1 MGSKLHV
8 TYSPKPTEG
17 ALLQIFFVLSLFSD
31 CLLVPF
37 CFFPCPCAITVLLW
51 RRHLC
56 QSAALFV

>member
-17 ALLQIFFVLSLFSD
+17 ALLQIFFVLSLLSD

-37 CFFPCPCAITVLLW
+37 CFFPCATTVLLW

-56 QSAALFV
+56 QSGALFV